1 MKHLMILNPK
11 RRHRSRKASATVKR
25 RSHRRP
31 ASHKAHRKST
41 RRSHRKMHRSAN
53 GRFKSHRKGVRRT
66 HRRSHRLSS
75 GMSVLRTKHVYVRAN
90 PHRRRSVRAR
100 SNPFGGG
107 KLLSQ
112 VKGLFSKE
120 NLTIA
125 AGGVASTVLTTYLVS
140 LKKADGTYVL
150 PLPKDDNTAK
160 AVKVAYALGIP
171 VAGALAVR
179 KFSPNLAKGMLY
191 SGLAAGL
198 IQALKQFAPD
208 QAKTLGLGEYLQYT
222 PMSALAATPGYQAS
236 TISRNIRPFNG
247 ALTGSAAFPKG
258 AF

>member
-41 RRSHRKMHRSAN
+41 RRSHRKTHRAS
-53 GRFKSHRKGVRRT
+53 GKRRTTMRRSHRRT
-66 HRRSHRLSS
+66 HRRSGGSLTT
-75 GMSVLRTKHVYVRAN
+75 LRTKHVYVRAN

-140 LKKADGTYVL
+140 LKKTDGTYVL

-222 PMSALAATPGYQAS
+222 PMSALAATPSYQAS

>member
-11 RRHRSRKASATVKR
+11 RRRRSRKASATVKR

-41 RRSHRKMHRSAN
+41 RRSHRKTHRAS
-53 GRFKSHRKGVRRT
+53 GKRRMGLRRSHRRT
-66 HRRSHRLSS
+66 HRRSS
-75 GMSVLRTKHVYVRAN
+75 GSLTTLRTKHVYVRAN

-140 LKKADGTYVL
+140 LKKTDGTYVL

-222 PMSALAATPGYQAS
+222 PMTALAATPGYQAS

>member
-41 RRSHRKMHRSAN
+41 RRSHRKTHRAS
-53 GRFKSHRKGVRRT
+53 GKRRMGLRRSHRRT
-66 HRRSHRLSS
+66 HRRSGGSLTT
-75 GMSVLRTKHVYVRAN
+75 LRTKHVYVRAN

-247 ALTGSAAFPKG
+247 ALTSSAAFPKG